1 MKSISNEF
9 GDNLLNGYVAVG
21 LVTTKL
27 TGSTKDI
34 SGLFIMIKS
43 LKGWRFLFCFKV
55 SDS

>member
-27 TGSTKDI
+27 KGSTKDI

-43 LKGWRFLFCFKV
+43 LKG
-55 SDS
+55 

>member
-43 LKGWRFLFCFKV
+43 LNGWRFLFCFKV